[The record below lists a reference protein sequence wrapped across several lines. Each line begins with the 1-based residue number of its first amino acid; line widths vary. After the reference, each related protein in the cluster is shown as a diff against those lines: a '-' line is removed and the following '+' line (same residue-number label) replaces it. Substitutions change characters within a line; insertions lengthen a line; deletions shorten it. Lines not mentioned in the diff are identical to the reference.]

1 MKRITSAHNEPLKH
15 LARLLSQA
23 RARREH
29 GQTVL
34 EGVHLVQT
42 CLQHG
47 LMPQQVYLPES
58 RLHQPVLQTGLHKMH
73 AFEHGLAVFA
83 ARARLREQPRQ
94 MLERLVVG
102 RGNPFHGGI
111 IS

>member
-1 MKRITSAHNEPLKH
+1 MLGQLRQQGLDFG
-15 LARLLSQA
+15 LMQA
-23 RARREH
+23 RF
-29 GQTVL
+29 GQINL
-34 EGVHLVQT
+34 L
-42 CLQHG
+42 
-47 LMPQQVYLPES
+47 
-58 RLHQPVLQTGLHKMH
+58 RHQAVLQAGLHKMH

-102 RGNPFHGGI
+102 RGNLFHGGI

>member
-1 MKRITSAHNEPLKH
+1 MLGQLRQQGLDFG
-15 LARLLSQA
+15 LMQA
-23 RARREH
+23 RF
-29 GQTVL
+29 GQINL
-34 EGVHLVQT
+34 L
-42 CLQHG
+42 
-47 LMPQQVYLPES
+47 
-58 RLHQPVLQTGLHKMH
+58 RHQAVLQAGLHKMH